1 MDIRV
6 LGKSDL
12 PLASS
17 LVWNVFSEFVA
28 PGYSEEGIKTFRNF
42 IQPEELE
49 NSILSG
55 RFFILGAFING
66 VLAGVLAIRDNN
78 HISLF
83 FVDKAFHGKG
93 IGRKLFNEAVR
104 ICLEKDPELNE
115 LSVNSSPYA
124 VNIYIKIGFEKIGEE
139 TVRDGIAYIPMKMEI
154 KKSDKDNLYYEKSK
168 TY

>member
-49 NSILSG
+49 KSILSG
-55 RFFILGAFING
+55 RFFIG
-66 VLAGVLAIRDNN
+66 
-78 HISLF
+78 
-83 FVDKAFHGKG
+83 
-93 IGRKLFNEAVR
+93 
-104 ICLEKDPELNE
+104 CLYKW
-115 LSVNSSPYA
+115 STCRC
-124 VNIYIKIGFEKIGEE
+124 F
-139 TVRDGIAYIPMKMEI
+139 
-154 KKSDKDNLYYEKSK
+154 SDKG
-168 TY
+168 